1 MKQNIKPQASLFDEL
16 IVDNFAGGG
25 GASVGMELATGRP
38 VDIAINHD
46 PAAVLMHRAN
56 HPYTRH
62 YREDVWK
69 VNPREVCHGHQVALA
84 WFSPDCK
91 HFSKAKGG
99 KPRSKKIR
107 GLAWVAVKWAATVHP
122 RVIMLENVEEFQ
134 TWGPLDKEGKPI
146 KSQIGRTFRCFIHA
160 LQYQGYTLEYR
171 VLRACDYGAPTIRK
185 RFFLIARSDGRP
197 IVWPEPT
204 HGDPESEAVKA
215 GKLKPWRSA
224 AEIIDWSL
232 PCPSIFDS
240 TAEIKKKYQLHAVRP
255 LAENTMKRVARGID
269 KFVLKNQNPFILNY
283 KFNNDPESVEKP
295 VSTVTA
301 VNAHFLATPTMA
313 PLIVSTNH
321 TSNRTNYDFFRG
333 QSVKEPFDTVTAS
346 NGFGIATPVMEPWT
360 VTNTTNA
367 TGHPASEPVDTIR
380 TGGGGGQ
387 MVVTPYMTAIGQT
400 GFSDDRSYG
409 ADQPVRTVVSKAEQC
424 LIVPELVGVGGRA
437 GQSRPRGANEP
448 TATITAKADVAVMA
462 PTLIQYHSETQDGET
477 RGQRADE
484 VLRTVDASNRYGVAT
499 AFLSKYYAGGYHG
512 HGNAPT
518 DPLNTITAADH
529 NAVVTSQLVQL
540 NNHCIGQTEQE
551 PMNTVTA
558 GPGHFGE
565 TRAILMKYYG
575 TGEGQRTA
583 DPLGTVTAKARF
595 GPVIL
600 KLVKLRPGQPCG
612 HWPEIRKMLNAY
624 CDYWIADDEILV
636 LTIGNVDHIIVDI
649 GLRMLTPRELFAAQG
664 FPPDYIID
672 VDCEGNAYPKSEQ
685 VARCG
690 NAVPPPF
697 AVALVRA
704 NLPELC
710 VRHCHSMAELRET
723 MAV

>member
-1 MKQNIKPQASLFDEL
+1 MKARTKPQTSLFDEL

-134 TWGPLDKEGKPI
+134 TWGPLDKDGNPI

-171 VLRACDYGAPTIRK
+171 VLRACDFGAPTIRK
-185 RFFLIARSDGRP
+185 RFFLIARCDGRS

-204 HGDPESEAVKA
+204 HGDPENEVVKS
-215 GKLKPWRSA
+215 GQLKPWRTA

-240 TAEIKKKYQLHAVRP
+240 TAEIKAKYQLHAVRP
-255 LAENTMKRVARGID
+255 LAANTMKRVARGID
-269 KFVLKNQNPFILNY
+269 KFVLKNPDPFIVNVNHTSSKIASDSLRG
-283 KFNNDPESVEKP
+283 KSIFEPFK
-295 VSTVTA
+295 TVTA
-301 VNAHFLATPTMA
+301 
-313 PLIVSTNH
+313 
-321 TSNRTNYDFFRG
+321 
-333 QSVKEPFDTVTAS
+333 K
-346 NGFGIATPVMEPWT
+346 NGFGIAAPVLA
-360 VTNTTNA
+360 VNTMHN
-367 TGHPASEPVDTIR
+367 TGTAPDDPLKTIT
-380 TGGGGGQ
+380 TGGHH
-387 MVVTPYMTAIGQT
+387 MLV
-400 GFSDDRSYG
+400 
-409 ADQPVRTVVSKAEQC
+409 
-424 LIVPELVGVGGRA
+424 VPELVGVGGRA

-448 TATITAKADVAVMA
+448 TATITAKADVAVIA
-462 PTLIQYHSETQDGET
+462 PSLIQYHSEKRDGEV
-477 RGQRADE
+477 RGQKVDE
-484 VLRTVDASNRYGVAT
+484 TLRTVDASDRYGIST

-518 DPLNTITAADH
+518 EPLNTITSAGH
-529 NAVVTSQLVQL
+529 NALVTSQLVQL
-540 NNHCIGQTEQE
+540 NNHCENQTEAE
-551 PMNTVTA
+551 PLNTIPA
-558 GPGHFGE
+558 QGNHFAE
-565 TRAILMKYYG
+565 SRAMLMKYYG
-575 TGEGQRTA
+575 TGEGQRIK
-583 DPLGTVTAKARF
+583 DPLGTVTARDRF
-595 GPVIL
+595 GLVLL
-600 KLVKLRPGQPCG
+600 KTEKLEPGAPCG
-612 HWPEIRKMLNAY
+612 HWPEIRAMLNQY
-624 CDYWIADDEILV
+624 CGYNLRDDEILV
-636 LTIGNVDHIIVDI
+636 YVIDGTEYIIVDI

-672 VDCEGNAYPKSEQ
+672 KDINGNAYPKSEQ

>member
-1 MKQNIKPQASLFDEL
+1 MKYKARPQTSLFDEL

-46 PAAVLMHRAN
+46 PAAILMHRAN
-56 HPYTRH
+56 HPYTKH

-69 VNPREVCHGHQVALA
+69 IDPRKICGGRPVALA

-107 GLAWVAVKWAATVHP
+107 GLAWVTMKWAGTVRP

-134 TWGPLDKEGKPI
+134 TWGPLDKDGEPI
-146 KSQIGRTFRCFIHA
+146 KKESGRTFHA
-160 LQYQGYTLEYR
+160 FVNALGYLGYKVEFR
-171 VLRACDYGAPTIRK
+171 ELRACDFGAPTIRK
-185 RFFLIARSDGRP
+185 RFFLIARCDGNP
-197 IVWPEPT
+197 IIWPEPT
-204 HGDPESEAVKA
+204 HGDPNSKAVKS
-215 GKLKPWRSA
+215 GKLRPWRTA

-240 TAEIKKKYQLHAVRP
+240 TAAIKAKYQLHAVRP

-269 KFVLKNQNPFILNY
+269 KFVLKNPKPFI
-283 KFNNDPESVEKP
+283 VQC
-295 VSTVTA
+295 
-301 VNAHFLATPTMA
+301 
-313 PLIVSTNH
+313 NH
-321 TSNRTNYDFFRG
+321 GGDSFRG
-333 QSVKEPFDTVTAS
+333 QKADMPLQTVT
-346 NGFGIATPVMEPWT
+346 GKHGYGIATPVLAVNTMNNTGTAPDEPLK
-360 VTNTTNA
+360 
-367 TGHPASEPVDTIR
+367 TIT
-380 TGGGGGQ
+380 TGGHH
-387 MVVTPYMTAIGQT
+387 MLVTPYMTAIGQT
-400 GFSDDRSYG
+400 GFSEDRSYG
-409 ADQPVRTVVSKAEQC
+409 TDQPVRTVVSKAEQC
-424 LIVPELVGVGGRA
+424 MI
-437 GQSRPRGANEP
+437 
-448 TATITAKADVAVMA
+448 A
-462 PTLIQYHSETQDGET
+462 PSLIQYHSETQDGEV
-477 RGQRADE
+477 RGQPINE
-484 VLRTVDASNRYGVAT
+484 QLRTVDASNRYAVTT

-512 HGNAPT
+512 KGNTPT

-540 NNHCIGQTEQE
+540 NNHCVGQPEGE
-551 PMNTVTA
+551 PLNTVTGGA
-558 GPGHFGE
+558 GHFGE
-565 TRAILMKYYG
+565 TRAMLMKYYG
-575 TGEGQRTA
+575 TGEGQKIS
-583 DPLGTVTAKARF
+583 DPLGTVTARDRF
-595 GPVIL
+595 GLVLL
-600 KLVKLRPGQPCG
+600 KLVKLRSGQPCG
-612 HWPEIRKMLNAY
+612 HWPEIREMLNVY

-636 LTIGNVDHIIVDI
+636 LDIGGVDHIIVDI

-710 VRHCHSMAELRET
+710 VKHCHSMAELRET